1 MEIHFPL
8 ILDGATGTE
17 LQKRGFDGSQC
28 PEVWIQAHPQAILDV
43 QRQYLQAG
51 SDIVFAAT
59 FTASSVKLEEYKLFN
74 KVEEFNKNLV
84 RISRDAFGKEVPLG
98 GDMSALGKFLAPLGD
113 MTFREMVEVY
123 KEQAQALEA
132 AGVDFFII
140 ETMMTLPEM
149 RAALLAVKEVS
160 QRPVFLTATC
170 NQKGK
175 TLTGS
180 DVTAL
185 LVTLQSMG
193 ADAFGLN
200 CSVGTE
206 DMAVQLKRL
215 SEFAQV
221 PLIAKPNAG
230 MPKVVDGKTVYGQS
244 PEDFA
249 AHIQDFADC
258 GVNIFG
264 GCCGSGPEHIAAI
277 KMALEGVPMKKPSP
291 LHSDKLIAATEKE
304 VFVLE
309 PEIPY
314 TNALT
319 CREGLAE
326 DIEEACECS
335 PVVAVRIQS
344 EADLDWFALS
354 QYAVSKPLFLVCDD
368 ARLLE
373 EALFLYQGRALY
385 DGSLPEEVLAPLA
398 EKYGLI
404 Y

>member
-1 MEIHFPL
+1 M
-8 ILDGATGTE
+8 
-17 LQKRGFDGSQC
+17 
-28 PEVWIQAHPQAILDV
+28 
-43 QRQYLQAG
+43 
-51 SDIVFAAT
+51 
-59 FTASSVKLEEYKLFN
+59 
-74 KVEEFNKNLV
+74 
-84 RISRDAFGKEVPLG
+84 GKEVPLG

-193 ADAFGLN
+193 
-200 CSVGTE
+200 
-206 DMAVQLKRL
+206 
-215 SEFAQV
+215 
-221 PLIAKPNAG
+221 
-230 MPKVVDGKTVYGQS
+230 
-244 PEDFA
+244 
-249 AHIQDFADC
+249 
-258 GVNIFG
+258 
-264 GCCGSGPEHIAAI
+264 
-277 KMALEGVPMKKPSP
+277 
-291 LHSDKLIAATEKE
+291 
-304 VFVLE
+304 
-309 PEIPY
+309 
-314 TNALT
+314 
-319 CREGLAE
+319 
-326 DIEEACECS
+326 
-335 PVVAVRIQS
+335 
-344 EADLDWFALS
+344 
-354 QYAVSKPLFLVCDD
+354 DD

-404 Y
+404 F